1 MPESCCRADYDTIFD
16 DRTARREL
24 ADYRRKGAAGTTAR
38 LIDAVR
44 ALGAEGAEVLDIG
57 GGVGVVGTELLLAG
71 AARLT
76 DVDASHPYLAAA
88 RLEVDRRGFGERAT
102 FRYGDFVEVA
112 SEIAPADIVTL
123 DRVICCYGDWTA
135 LVDRSVE
142 RARRTYGVV
151 FPVERWWVRAVV
163 GAGNLGLRLFRKR
176 FKFHVHPERTL
187 DARIRAAGFERRF
200 HHRGVIWQT
209 AVYARTRPIA

>member
-1 MPESCCRADYDTIFD
+1 MPESCCRPEYDAIFN

-24 ADYRRKGAAGTTAR
+24 DEYRRKGAVGSTAR
-38 LIDAVR
+38 LIDAIK
-44 ALGAEGAEVLDIG
+44 ALGVDGAEVLDIG

-76 DVDASHPYLAAA
+76 GVDASQAYLAAA
-88 RLEVDRRGFGERAT
+88 RLEVGRRGFAERAT
-102 FRYGDFVEVA
+102 FRYGDFVEEA
-112 SEIAPADIVTL
+112 SDIGPADVVTL
-123 DRVICCYGDWTA
+123 DHVICCYRDWKA

-142 RARRTYGVV
+142 RAGRTYGLV
-151 FPVERWWVRAVV
+151 FPVERWWIRGVARV
-163 GAGNLGLRLFRKR
+163 GNAALRLFRRR
-176 FKFHVHPERTL
+176 FQFHVHPERQV

-209 AVYARTRPIA
+209 AVYARTLPAA

>member
-1 MPESCCRADYDTIFD
+1 MPESCCRPEYDSIFN

-24 ADYRRKGAAGTTAR
+24 DDYRRKGAAGSTAR
-38 LIDAVR
+38 LIDAVK
-44 ALGAEGAEVLDIG
+44 ALGVDAAEVLDIG

-71 AARLT
+71 AARLSG
-76 DVDASHPYLAAA
+76 VDASEAYLAAA
-88 RLEVDRRGFGERAT
+88 RLEVDRRGFGEQAT

-123 DRVICCYGDWTA
+123 DHVICCYGDWEA

-142 RARRTYGVV
+142 RTRRTYGVV
-151 FPVERWWVRAVV
+151 FPVERWWIRAVARV
-163 GAGNLGLRLFRKR
+163 GNTALRLFRKR
-176 FKFHVHPERTL
+176 FQFHVHPERQV

-209 AVYARTRPIA
+209 AVYARTHPAA